1 MSEAPRIDK
10 FLWAVRLFKTRTI
23 AADACK
29 TERIKING
37 KPAKASAILKPGD
50 ILLVKQIPIWRQF
63 TVHGFPKNRV
73 AAALVKEF
81 ITETTSA
88 EEIEKFEEYKIN
100 QRNQFI
106 FNPEKGRPTK
116 KSRRSID
123 KFKDEG

>member
-10 FLWAVRLFKTRTI
+10 FLWAVRLFKTRTM

-50 ILLVKQIPIWRQF
+50 ILLVKQIPIWRQY
-63 TVHGFPKNRV
+63 TVVGFPKNRV

>member
-1 MSEAPRIDK
+1 MSESPRIDK
-10 FLWAVRLFKTRTI
+10 FLWAVRLFKTRTM

-37 KPAKASAILKPGD
+37 KPAKAAAILKPGD
-50 ILLVKQIPIWRQF
+50 ILLVKQIPIWRQY
-63 TVHGFPKNRV
+63 TVLGFPKNRV
-73 AAALVKEF
+73 AASLVQEF
-81 ITETTSA
+81 ITETTPA
-88 EEIEKFEEYKIN
+88 EEIEKFEEYKLN

-123 KFKDEG
+123 KFKDEH